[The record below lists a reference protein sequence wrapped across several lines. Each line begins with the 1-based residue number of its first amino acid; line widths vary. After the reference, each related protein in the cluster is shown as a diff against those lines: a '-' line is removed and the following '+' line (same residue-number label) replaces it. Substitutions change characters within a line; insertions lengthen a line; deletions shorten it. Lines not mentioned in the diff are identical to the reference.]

1 MPSSS
6 ALRIGAR
13 LLAIGS
19 LLALPGA
26 LAAQVSEEQQEA
38 VLIYECG
45 KSLVWAEA
53 YSDEVLRVTSDEVWA
68 HFDQFAASHSISEA
82 KAAIALNGYWQEI
95 YDEDGAE
102 ELASMIMMAA
112 LSCEDKY
119 LKRREQVAAA
129 SEAGRLVRELSVE
142 QLQSL
147 LERTD
152 DAPSVAD
159 YIVYQMPNG
168 KDPFADSPKG
178 ELLGRLVVDAG
189 ASGIRR
195 FSDAAILAMVGAR
208 YWQYNPAATRLVD
221 AEYRRRLRDRNYSE
235 AQGRS
240 WTHRAAADRAE
251 QARLAKAKPV
261 GSIGRHC
268 DKYLEPAGPGT
279 PAAWV
284 TKCSSR

>member
-1 MPSSS
+1 M
-6 ALRIGAR
+6 GAR
-13 LLAIGS
+13 LLAIVS
-19 LLALPGA
+19 LVTLPAA

-68 HFDQFAASHSISEA
+68 HFDQFAASRSISEA
-82 KAAIALNGYWQEI
+82 KASIALDSYWQEI

-102 ELASMIMMAA
+102 GLESMIMMVA

-119 LKRREQVAAA
+119 LKRREQVSADAQE
-129 SEAGRLVRELSVE
+129 SRLVRDLNVE

-147 LERTD
+147 LDRTG
-152 DAPSVAD
+152 DASSVAD

-178 ELLGRLVVDAG
+178 GLLGQLVVDAG
-189 ASGIRR
+189 AEGIRR
-195 FSDAAILAMVGAR
+195 FSDAAILAMVGAH
-208 YWQYNPAATRLVD
+208 YWQYNPPASRLVD
-221 AEYRRRLRDRNYSE
+221 AEYRRRLRARNYSE

-240 WTHRAAADRAE
+240 WTQRAAADRAE

-261 GSIGRHC
+261 GSIGKRC

>member
-1 MPSSS
+1 MLSSNV
-6 ALRIGAR
+6 LRRSAR
-13 LLAIGS
+13 LIAIGS
-19 LLALPGA
+19 LSSVPAT

-45 KSLVWAEA
+45 KSMVWAEA

-68 HFDQFAASHSISEA
+68 HFDQFAASHTISEA
-82 KAAIALNGYWQEI
+82 KAAIALDAYWQEI

-102 ELASMIMMAA
+102 ELTSMIMMAA

-119 LKRREQVAAA
+119 LKRREQVTAA
-129 SEAGRLVRELSVE
+129 SEGNHLVRELSVE

-147 LERTD
+147 FERTG
-152 DAPSVAD
+152 DASSVAD

-168 KDPFADSPKG
+168 KDPFADSPRG

-189 ASGIRR
+189 ADGIRR

-208 YWQYNPAATRLVD
+208 YWQYNPPATRLVD
-221 AEYRRRLRDRNYSE
+221 AEYRRRLRARNYSE

-240 WTHRAAADRAE
+240 WTQRAAADRAE
-251 QARLAKAKPV
+251 QARLANAKPV
-261 GSIGRHC
+261 GSIGKHC
-268 DKYLEPAGPGT
+268 NKYLEPAGPGT